1 MLEQM
6 HPFWPRV
13 SDFVVLGSNDRKNRV
28 QKFCEFK
35 DLNDFIGFQTYG
47 ILMNQNKI
55 NEISKHLNI
64 STSLNDSKQYVLTNK
79 IINLHLIWQ
88 SVLSW

>member
-1 MLEQM
+1 MAKIFSNLRSWRNNNQTEEHEFQEIFLFLDTYATWMLEQM

-47 ILMNQNKI
+47 F
-55 NEISKHLNI
+55 EF
-64 STSLNDSKQYVLTNK
+64 
-79 IINLHLIWQ
+79 
-88 SVLSW
+88 